1 MAKKQA
7 LGKGLN
13 ILIPTNNNTP
23 TESAIQEITELK
35 IKTSLISPRKDQPR
49 SYFNEDKLQ
58 ELADS
63 IKQHGI
69 IEPLLV
75 VKKGEYYELIAGE
88 RRWRAAVM
96 IHLQEVPVKVLENLT
111 EREILEL
118 SLIENIQREN
128 LNAIEEARAYQRLLN
143 EFDMTQDQMAERVS
157 KSRTAVTNSMRLL
170 KLSGRVQDMIIEE
183 MITGGHGRALLSIT
197 DEEEQFKIAQ
207 RVFDEKMSVRQ
218 VETLVRNIVNKKEK
232 EKKEDK
238 EKKEREYQYQQMA
251 GKIREALGR
260 KVTISGNEKGTGK
273 IEIEFYDNQ
282 DFDELAIKLLTLK
295 EGN

>member
-96 IHLQEVPVKVLENLT
+96 IHLPEVPVKVLENLT